1 MATRMCTEY
10 SRIVYQTAIPS
21 SFTTIYYSLRSVVF
35 CNVDA
40 PLGCAPWTFEP
51 LNRVC
56 VVLHWWSWSIMD
68 YMYILG
74 QLTYINTYTVLLVCG
89 LTLLVPFHYGLCV
102 YTRTANL
109 SSYLVVHW
117 WSTITYYARRIHAGR
132 HPSLWD
138 KQQILVRML
147 SSPEKE
153 AHTHTSKE
161 IGMISCVVMI
171 LSALNDLQCGR
182 EDQSFELKLK
192 HRIVLLLFSPCHLHY

>member
-1 MATRMCTEY
+1 MAICMCTEY
-10 SRIVYQTAIPS
+10 SCIVYQTAIPS
-21 SFTTIYYSLRSVVF
+21 SFTTIYYSLCSAVF

-40 PLGCAPWTFEP
+40 PFGCATWTFELWTLVP
-51 LNRVC
+51 TQYYWC
-56 VVLHWWSWSIMD
+56 VALHWWSWSIID

-74 QLTYINTYTVLLVCG
+74 QLTYISTYTVLLVCG

-117 WSTITYYARRIHAGR
+117 WSTITYYAKKIHAGR

-153 AHTHTSKE
+153 AHTHTQ
-161 IGMISCVVMI
+161 
-171 LSALNDLQCGR
+171 AR
-182 EDQSFELKLK
+182 
-192 HRIVLLLFSPCHLHY
+192 R